1 MFVTYYVCQAK
12 YRNYSSK
19 SRGWEKMQTMFSPK
33 EFMPLYNS
41 LINGS
46 VFPTDSQLFF
56 ISIFINKIEKIK
68 LIRILNVD

>member
-1 MFVTYYVCQAK
+1 
-12 YRNYSSK
+12 
-19 SRGWEKMQTMFSPK
+19 MQTMFSPK

-68 LIRILNVD
+68 LISFCILNVD